1 MDRRG
6 GVQSSERRFA
16 AYVEHLAQALGHAD
30 RVAPLKAY
38 CTGLILP
45 GERKSV
51 EPMAARLEPTR
62 VQAAHQSLHH
72 FVAKADWSDEAL
84 LALVRAWVLPEMER
98 HGPIRAWMVDDTGFP
113 KKGRHSVGVTRQYC
127 GQIGK
132 QDNCQ
137 VAVTL
142 SVASLHASLPIA
154 YRLYLPEL
162 WAEDRERR
170 AKAGVPEGVAF
181 RTKPEIAL
189 DQIRSALA
197 AGVSPGVVLADAG
210 YGVDTAFRTAL
221 TDLGLTYSLGIQ
233 SSTTLWPPGQAPLP
247 PKPWSGRG
255 RPPTRVRRN
264 PNHAPLSAKDLA
276 RALPSEAWQSIQ
288 WREGTNAP
296 LVSRFAAVRVRPAHR
311 DHLLHE
317 PRPEEWFLVEWPDGE
332 QEPTKYWLSTLPPDT
347 AMADLVEQAKLR
359 WRVERDYQELKQE
372 IGLGHYEGRGWR
384 GFHHH
389 ATLCIAAYGF
399 LVSERSQIPPSS
411 PPAEIV
417 QTPHLP
423 DGYRPRGASHQAGAP
438 RAGLHHD
445 PAHPPGQRSCHAA
458 PTMSLLPSRTHDT
471 VVLGLGLITSS

>member
-1 MDRRG
+1 MNRRSR
-6 GVQSSERRFA
+6 VQSSERRFA
-16 AYVEHLAQALGHAD
+16 AYVEHLAQALGHVD

-51 EPMAARLEPTR
+51 EPMAARLEPAR

-72 FVAKADWSDEAL
+72 FVAKADWSDAAL
-84 LALVRAWVLPEMER
+84 LTLVRAHVLPEMER
-98 HGPIRAWMVDDTGFP
+98 HGPIRAWVVDDTGFP

-132 QDNCQ
+132 QENCQ

-142 SVASLHASLPIA
+142 SVANSHASLPIA
-154 YRLYLPEL
+154 CRLYLPEL
-162 WAEDRERR
+162 WVEDQERR
-170 AKAGVPEGVAF
+170 AKAGVPEGVTF

-197 AGVSPGVVLADAG
+197 TGVSPGIVLADAG
-210 YGVDTAFRTAL
+210 YGVDTGFRTAL

-255 RPPTRVRRN
+255 RPPTRVRRD
-264 PNHAPLSAKDLA
+264 PDHTPLSAKDLA
-276 RALPSEAWQSIQ
+276 KALPREDWQTVS
-288 WREGTNAP
+288 WREGTTAA
-296 LVSRFAAVRVRPAHR
+296 LISRFAAVRVRPAHR
-311 DHLLHE
+311 DHLRHE
-317 PRPEEWFLVEWPDGE
+317 PRPEEWFLVEWPGSE
-332 QEPTKYWLSTLPPDT
+332 EEPTKYWLSTLPPDT
-347 AMADLVEQAKLR
+347 MLANLVEQAKLR
-359 WRVERDYQELKQE
+359 WRIERDYQELKQE

-399 LVSERSQIPPSS
+399 LVCERGRIPPSG
-411 PPAEIV
+411 PPAAIL
-417 QTPHLP
+417 QAPPLP
-423 DGYRPRGASHQAGAP
+423 NSYYPRGASQQAGAP
-438 RAGLHHD
+438 CR
-445 PAHPPGQRSCHAA
+445 
-458 PTMSLLPSRTHDT
+458 
-471 VVLGLGLITSS
+471 

>member
-1 MDRRG
+1 MDHQG
-6 GVQSSERRFA
+6 GVQTSEGRFA
-16 AYVEHLAQALGHAD
+16 AYVEHLAQAVGHAD

-51 EPMAARLEPTR
+51 EPMAARLEPAR

-84 LALVRAWVLPEMER
+84 LALVRAQVLPEMER
-98 HGPIRAWMVDDTGFP
+98 HGPIQAWVVDDTGFP

-137 VAVTL
+137 IAVTL

-154 YRLYLPEL
+154 YRLYLPEQ

-181 RTKPEIAL
+181 RTKPAIAL

-197 AGVSPGVVLADAG
+197 SGVSPGIVLADAG
-210 YGVDTAFRTAL
+210 YGVDTGFRTAL

-233 SSTTLWPPGQAPLP
+233 SSTTLWPPGQGPLP

-255 RPPTRVRRN
+255 RPPTRVRRD
-264 PNHAPLSAKDLA
+264 PDHTPLSAKDLA
-276 RALPSEAWQSIQ
+276 KALPREAWQAVR
-288 WREGTNAP
+288 WREGTNAA

-311 DHLLHE
+311 DHLRHE
-317 PRPEEWFLVEWPDGE
+317 PWPEEWFLVEWPEGE
-332 QEPTKYWLSTLPPDT
+332 QEPTKYWLSTLPPQT
-347 AMADLVEQAKLR
+347 AITDLVEQTKLR
-359 WRVERDYQELKQE
+359 WRIERDYQELKQE

-389 ATLCIAAYGF
+389 ASLCIAAYGF
-399 LVSERSQIPPSS
+399 LVSERGRIPPSG
-411 PPAEIV
+411 P
-417 QTPHLP
+417 QTAILQAPHLP
-423 DGYRPRGASHQAGAP
+423 DTYRPRGAAHQAGAA
-438 RAGLHHD
+438 R
-445 PAHPPGQRSCHAA
+445 R
-458 PTMSLLPSRTHDT
+458 
-471 VVLGLGLITSS
+471 